1 MVLLHY
7 TILVWR
13 ILDPIPTDVPTNIK
27 GKHVSYRKLCFC
39 WVLLYFMQVNTVK
52 HHLAAVSVCL
62 PDKQHYYYSTS
73 PRVLA
78 DRHLHCSLFK
88 AGGVCDYCCHQAED
102 MLLCNV
108 KCCLCSF
115 TARNQCASCPFTHS
129 FSPICQPVFFFLTA
143 PSQSTYTMSL
153 LTCCPFFL
161 TQPHVTGKNL
171 LHYRLIHKKMCK
183 EASQGD
189 KALRVKGVDF
199 ASGKSHY
206 LTCGSKFVVQSSVC
220 YFMFY
225 K

>member
-1 MVLLHY
+1 MCQLSFHPLFL
-7 TILVWR
+7 T
-13 ILDPIPTDVPTNIK
+13 
-27 GKHVSYRKLCFC
+27 
-39 WVLLYFMQVNTVK
+39 
-52 HHLAAVSVCL
+52 HLPASV
-62 PDKQHYYYSTS
+62 
-73 PRVLA
+73 
-78 DRHLHCSLFK
+78 
-88 AGGVCDYCCHQAED
+88 
-102 MLLCNV
+102 
-108 KCCLCSF
+108 
-115 TARNQCASCPFTHS
+115 
-129 FSPICQPVFFFLTA
+129 FFLTA

-161 TQPHVTGKNL
+161 TQPHVTGKNI

>member
-1 MVLLHY
+1 MCQLSFL
-7 TILVWR
+7 T
-13 ILDPIPTDVPTNIK
+13 
-27 GKHVSYRKLCFC
+27 
-39 WVLLYFMQVNTVK
+39 
-52 HHLAAVSVCL
+52 HLPASV
-62 PDKQHYYYSTS
+62 
-73 PRVLA
+73 
-78 DRHLHCSLFK
+78 
-88 AGGVCDYCCHQAED
+88 
-102 MLLCNV
+102 
-108 KCCLCSF
+108 
-115 TARNQCASCPFTHS
+115 
-129 FSPICQPVFFFLTA
+129 FFLTA